1 MVQKRRERTLRGG
14 CDAPP
19 EETPTAPAPLTAPT
33 PDRRRRDRVVAL
45 GAVASLV
52 AVAGIAGWRL
62 IEGDSDAAWAA
73 QAQERLGSVD
83 QQLSLLA
90 QTTQQWQT
98 QPAAVIAQRPDVAA
112 ILLQREQELAR
123 ERADLTVGLARYQ
136 QLPVMRAREADDD
149 ARAQALQWQLDAQAG
164 GGDPAGRDQLA
175 AQLDAVS
182 RPGTPEAGPKCKVA
196 GRRVEPEC

>member
-1 MVQKRRERTLRGG
+1 M
-14 CDAPP
+14 
-19 EETPTAPAPLTAPT
+19 
-33 PDRRRRDRVVAL
+33 
-45 GAVASLV
+45 ASLV
-52 AVAGIAGWRL
+52 AVAGIVGWRL

-182 RPGTPEAGPKCKVA
+182 RPGTPEAGPKCKVSGVDRPSPVDKPSPSQA
-196 GRRVEPEC
+196 YSSNACNPGRSVVATNTTRWLGAQD